1 MRSPKLPKIQDK
13 RFMGG
18 GGDLLWR
25 CRSDA
30 GLIIAHLLGWNVRT
44 IMWAGRGRYAGSLYR
59 ETGAARVANGF
70 PKAFAHAPGSVPRV
84 RLRGP
89 VCNPHVP
96 WGEKRASGGSWGKG
110 SALGS
115 SGSSRLE
122 HHTAA
127 HCQLY
132 SGCFKIVVF
141 VFIFS
146 VRLPNSGKPVAADTL

>member
-1 MRSPKLPKIQDK
+1 
-13 RFMGG
+13 
-18 GGDLLWR
+18 
-25 CRSDA
+25 
-30 GLIIAHLLGWNVRT
+30 
-44 IMWAGRGRYAGSLYR
+44 MWAGRGRYAGSLYR

-96 WGEKRASGGSWGKG
+96 WGKKGRPGAVEGK
-110 SALGS
+110 AQHWEAAEA
-115 SGSSRLE
+115 SRLE

-132 SGCFKIVVF
+132 SGCFET
-141 VFIFS
+141 VFIVS
-146 VRLPNSGKPVAADTL
+146 IRLPNSGKPVAADTL